1 MQTDSPVIHFDTQL
15 MAEDLAAK
23 GWLRA
28 ELARRAKVSDASC
41 YRFFQGRQ
49 RTATVA
55 KKLAKALGQKPERY
69 IRGLRRVS

>member
-1 MQTDSPVIHFDTQL
+1 MQTAPVVQFDTQL

-23 GWLRA
+23 GWLKA

-41 YRFFQGRQ
+41 YRFFQGKQ

-55 KKLAKALGQKPERY
+55 KALAKALGKPVSRY
-69 IRGLRRVS
+69 IRGMRKVA